1 MNIKKELIIGIV
13 GSILVV
19 GMTFFYA
26 KQYKSNISNLSV
38 NNVGSGL
45 SANTNSSPKAITLTT
60 AEVSKH
66 STSTDCWFIINNSVY
81 QVTEYLNAHPG
92 GASIMIPYCGTDAT
106 VAYDTKDG
114 RGSHSSTAA
123 QDLASLKLGNL
134 NGAINSQTV
143 NIIKSPSGT
152 RRGGEFNDD

>member
-13 GSILVV
+13 GSILII

-26 KQYKSNISNLSV
+26 KQYKSNVSNLSV
-38 NNVGSGL
+38 NNVGSG
-45 SANTNSSPKAITLTT
+45 STANTNSPSRTITLTT
-60 AEVSKH
+60 SEASKH
-66 STSTDCWFIINNSVY
+66 NSSTDCWFIINNSVY

-92 GASIMIPYCGTDAT
+92 GASIMIPYCGGDAT
-106 VAYDTKDG
+106 IAYDTKDG

-134 NGAINSQTV
+134 NDTINYQ
-143 NIIKSPSGT
+143 NINVIKSSSGI
-152 RRGGEFNDD
+152 RRGREFNDD